1 MWISIWPSEPSN
13 LEKGM
18 ANPSSIPA
26 WRTPWTEET
35 GGPQSM
41 GSQRVRYNCNT
52 KHLILPELCL
62 QCQFCN
68 HMETFSILL
77 IPNFPD
83 KAPWDPRLCRVRL
96 PGHWH
101 PDQISEG
108 DQNPPLF
115 QTVPASDDSLQL
127 AQQLFKQLM
136 NQISWDPLYSGFIF
150 TASLHHQILG
160 SGSRGPA
167 TAALALVNE
176 CLTNGE
182 LLGLFLPV

>member
-1 MWISIWPSEPSN
+1 
-13 LEKGM
+13 M
-18 ANPSSIPA
+18 ATHSSIPA

-35 GGPQSM
+35 GGPWSM
-41 GSQRVRYNCNT
+41 GLQRVGYNCNT

-101 PDQISEG
+101 PWSNLGGWPKPSAISQFLHLMTACSLHNSFSNSWWTRSHETPCI
-108 DQNPPLF
+108 Q
-115 QTVPASDDSLQL
+115 ASSLLLLYTIKSL
-127 AQQLFKQLM
+127 AQ
-136 NQISWDPLYSGFIF
+136 
-150 TASLHHQILG
+150 
-160 SGSRGPA
+160 
-167 TAALALVNE
+167 AAVD
-176 CLTNGE
+176 
-182 LLGLFLPV
+182 LPQQHSHW